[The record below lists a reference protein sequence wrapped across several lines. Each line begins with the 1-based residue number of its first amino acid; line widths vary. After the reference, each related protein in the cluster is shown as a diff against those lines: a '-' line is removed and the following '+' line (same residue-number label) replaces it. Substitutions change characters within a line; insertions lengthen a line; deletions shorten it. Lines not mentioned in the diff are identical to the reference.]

1 MYWILL
7 MTMVSHTET
16 NGLVSRD
23 DMFILQA
30 LAVAIITYVLLEEL
44 ILKILYSDLLM
55 KSRLKIVQSY
65 SPVHKTNKKEQNKK
79 KKSFSINTPEELKL
93 MLYNAGVNL
102 RADEF
107 IKIWVGLT
115 VFPPLLSLV
124 FGKGIIPAIF
134 LFLIGAI
141 APVMYLKIQVKKRVN
156 LFNDQ
161 LGDAL
166 LIISNSLKAGFTFE
180 QAMSSIAK
188 DLPDPIGIEFTHIIR
203 EVDLGEKME
212 VAMKHVADKMNS
224 KEMELLNT
232 AVSIQRQVGGNLS
245 HVIDNIASTIQE
257 RIKLRKKIKTLSAQG
272 EMSGKV
278 IALLPFVVLIMF
290 SILNPDYME
299 PMYTTPFGY
308 ALLGASAFLELT
320 GFLMIK
326 KITKVEM

>member
-1 MYWILL
+1 MYILK
-7 MTMVSHTET
+7 
-16 NGLVSRD
+16 
-23 DMFILQA
+23 A
-30 LAVAIITYVLLEEL
+30 LAIAIIAYIILEEL
-44 ILKILYSDLLM
+44 ILKILYQDLLI
-55 KSRLKIVQSY
+55 KSRMKMVQSY
-65 SPVHKTNKKEQNKK
+65 SPIRKSSKDNQQKKR
-79 KKSFSINTPEELKL
+79 KSFKINTPENLKF

-102 RADEF
+102 RSDEF
-107 IKIWVGLT
+107 IKIWIGLAI
-115 VFPPLLSLV
+115 VPSLFAIV

-141 APVMYLKIQVKKRVN
+141 SPLIYLKVQVNKRVN

-166 LIISNSLKAGFTFE
+166 MIISNSLKAGFTFE
-180 QAMSSIAK
+180 QALTSIAK
-188 DLPDPIGIEFTHIIR
+188 DLPDPIGTEFMHIIR

-212 VAMKHVADKMNS
+212 VAMKNVAEKMNS
-224 KEMELLNT
+224 KEMDLLNT

-245 HVIDNIASTIQE
+245 HVIDNIAKTIQE
-257 RIKLRKKIKTLSAQG
+257 RIKLKKKIKTLSAQG

-308 ALLGASAFLELT
+308 ALLTMSAILEVT

>member
-1 MYWILL
+1 
-7 MTMVSHTET
+7 MVSHIVT

-23 DMFILQA
+23 DMNFIKALA
-30 LAVAIITYVLLEEL
+30 LAVIVYILMEEL
-44 ILKILYSDLLM
+44 ILKLLYSNLLM
-55 KSRLKIVQSY
+55 TNRLKVVQSY
-65 SPVHKTNKKEQNKK
+65 SPLRQQNNKNKSKK
-79 KKSFSINTPEELKL
+79 KKSMSFNTPEQLKI
-93 MLYNAGVNL
+93 MLYNAGVHL

-107 IKIWVGLT
+107 MKIWVGLA
-115 VFPPLLSLV
+115 VFPPVLSLI
-124 FGKGIIPAIF
+124 FGKGIIPALF
-134 LFLIGAI
+134 LFLIGAVSPI
-141 APVMYLKIQVKKRVN
+141 MYLQVQVKKRVN

-180 QAMSSIAK
+180 QAMGSISK
-188 DLPDPIGIEFTHIIR
+188 DLPDPIGTEFQNIIR

-212 VAMKHVADKMNS
+212 VAMKAVADKMDS

-232 AVSIQRQVGGNLS
+232 AVAIQKQVGGNLS
-245 HVIDNIASTIQE
+245 HVIDNIAHTIQE
-257 RIKLRKKIKTLSAQG
+257 RIKLKKKIKTLSAQG

-290 SILNPDYME
+290 SILNPEYME

-308 ALLGASAFLELT
+308 ALLGLSAVLEIT
-320 GFLMIK
+320 GFIMIK